1 MPDNAE
7 RKTVSFEELSYSNML
22 TLTAL
27 VDLLDEKGVVEKNE
41 ILDRVKRIQAEL
53 RPKDRLQ

>member
-1 MPDNAE
+1 MAVNSE

-27 VDLLDEKGVVEKNE
+27 IDLLEEKGITNKSE
-41 ILDRVKRIQAEL
+41 ILDRVKRIRAEAL
-53 RPKDRLQ
+53 ATDRPQ